1 MLYRRFGKTNLEL
14 SVFSCGTMRCLESI
28 EIFQD
33 TVQEAINQGINHL
46 ETARGYGK
54 SEIYLGKTL
63 QTDLGIARENLYIT
77 TKLLPTP
84 DPKKMEQEIN
94 ESLARLQLDYID
106 CLAIHGINTWEHLE
120 WVTSN
125 NGCWSAIQ
133 TALDQG
139 KIRHVGFSTHAP
151 LEIILAAINTDL
163 FEFVNLHYYYFFQR
177 HQAAIELARQKDMG
191 VFIISP
197 ADKGGLLYDPPARL
211 QELCQPF
218 RPLDLTYRWLLS
230 DRRITTLSF
239 GAADPTEVNSA
250 LDIINNPH
258 PSFDNI
264 LAPLNSEELAIFTK
278 LENYLIQA
286 LNSDIYGINNS
297 DISKDPN
304 INSNTN
310 SSVNSSI
317 NSVNTKCSQCY
328 ACLPCPENIAIPE
341 ILRLRNLAVAY
352 DMTQYG
358 EYRYGML
365 ENAGHWFPGQK
376 GNRCTECGDCLPR
389 CPEQLDIPQLLKD
402 AHQKL
407 NGSPRRR
414 LWG

>member
-28 EIFQD
+28 AIFQD
-33 TVQEAINQGINHL
+33 TVKEAIAQGVNHI

-54 SEIYLGKTL
+54 SEIYLGEAL
-63 QTDLGIARENLYIT
+63 RSGLGVARENLYIT

-84 DPKKMEQEIN
+84 DPQKMEQEIN
-94 ESLARLQLDYID
+94 ESLARLQLDYLD

-120 WVTSN
+120 WITSK

-133 TALDQG
+133 SALDQG

-151 LEIILAAINTDL
+151 LEIILAAINTNL

-177 HQAAIELARQKDMG
+177 HQAAIELAQKKDMG

-197 ADKGGLLYDPPARL
+197 ADKGGLLYDPPAKL
-211 QELCQPF
+211 EELCQPF
-218 RPLDLTYRWLLS
+218 TPLDLTYRWLLS

-239 GAADPTEVNSA
+239 GAANPEEVNSA
-250 LDIINNPH
+250 LDIIDNREL
-258 PSFDNI
+258 SFGNI
-264 LAPLNSEELAIFTK
+264 LKPLTQNELAIFTR
-278 LENYLIQA
+278 LENYLIQT
-286 LNSDIYGINNS
+286 LNPYTISIDNS
-297 DISKDPN
+297 EISHD
-304 INSNTN
+304 
-310 SSVNSSI
+310 SS
-317 NSVNTKCSQCY
+317 NTKCSQCY

-341 ILRLRNLAVAY
+341 ILRLRNLAVGY

-389 CPEQLDIPQLLKD
+389 CPEQLDIPRLLKD

>member
-28 EIFQD
+28 EIFEN
-33 TVQEAINQGINHL
+33 TLREAIAQGVNHL
-46 ETARGYGK
+46 ETAKGYGK
-54 SEIYLGKTL
+54 SEAYLGQSL
-63 QTDLGIARENLYIT
+63 QTNLGITRENLYIT

-84 DPKKMEQEIN
+84 DPQKMEQEIN
-94 ESLARLQLDYID
+94 ESLERLQLDYID

-120 WVTSN
+120 WITSEH
-125 NGCWSAIQ
+125 GCWSAIQ
-133 TALDQG
+133 LALEQG
-139 KIRHVGFSTHAP
+139 KIRHIGFSTHAP
-151 LEIILAAINTDL
+151 LEIILAAINTNL

-177 HQAAIELARQKDMG
+177 HQAAIELAQQKDMG

-197 ADKGGLLYDPPARL
+197 ADKGGLLYDPPAKL

-218 RPLDLTYRWLLS
+218 TPLNLTYRWLLS
-230 DRRITTLSF
+230 DRRIATLSF
-239 GAADPTEVNSA
+239 GAANPEEVSSA
-250 LDIINNPH
+250 LDIINNSN
-258 PSFDNI
+258 PSFSNI
-264 LAPLNSEELAIFTK
+264 LEPLTLDELAVFTR
-278 LENYLIQA
+278 LENYLTQA
-286 LNSDIYGINNS
+286 LNSDHIDVNNL
-297 DISKDPN
+297 DM
-304 INSNTN
+304 NSNP
-310 SSVNSSI
+310 
-317 NSVNTKCSQCY
+317 NTDKCSQCY
-328 ACLPCPENIAIPE
+328 ACLPCPGNIAIPE

-352 DMTQYG
+352 DMNQYG

-389 CPEQLDIPQLLKD
+389 CPEQLDIPHLLKD
-402 AHQKL
+402 AHQRL

>member
-14 SVFSCGTMRCLESI
+14 SVFSCGTMHCLESI
-28 EIFQD
+28 AIFQD
-33 TVQEAINQGINHL
+33 TLMTAIAQGINHL

-54 SEIYLGKTL
+54 SEIYLGQSL
-63 QTDLGIARENLYIT
+63 RSGLGIPRENLCIT

-84 DPKKMEQEIN
+84 DPKKMEQEIK
-94 ESLARLQLDYID
+94 ESLERLQLDYID

-120 WVTSN
+120 WITSE

-133 TALDQG
+133 SALEQG

-151 LEIILAAINTDL
+151 LEIILAAINTNL

-177 HQAAIELARQKDMG
+177 HQAAIELAYQKDMG

-197 ADKGGLLYDPPARL
+197 ADKGGLLYDPPLKL
-211 QELCQPF
+211 QELCQPLT
-218 RPLDLTYRWLLS
+218 PLHLTYRWLLS

-239 GAADPTEVNSA
+239 GAANPEEVNSA
-250 LDIINNPH
+250 LDIINNSNY
-258 PSFDNI
+258 SFDPI
-264 LAPLNSEELAIFTK
+264 LEPLSLEELAIFTR
-278 LENYLIQA
+278 LENHLTQT
-286 LNSDIYGINNS
+286 LNPDSLDINNS
-297 DISKDPN
+297 DA
-304 INSNTN
+304 SNNLT
-310 SSVNSSI
+310 
-317 NSVNTKCSQCY
+317 TDKCSQCY
-328 ACLPCPENIAIPE
+328 ACLPCPENITIPE

-389 CPEQLDIPQLLKD
+389 CPEKLEIPRLLKD